1 MDDAGHLPV
10 LLDEVLE
17 LLVPALHRQGSTDGK
32 RVIID
37 CTVGCGGHARALLE
51 ASAGKAMLIGIDL
64 DESALLKTKQRLAEF
79 AKDVRLF
86 QANFSEVRTVM
97 DEAGVKSA
105 DVLLADLG
113 VSSAQLQNASRGFSF
128 QVDGPLDMRMSS
140 SGPTAADIVNRLSQK
155 ELADLIYAYS
165 QERFSRE
172 IAAAIIRARKAAPIT
187 RTTQLAE
194 IVTKVIARKSP
205 RRRWRIHPATRT
217 FQALRIAVNKELE
230 NLSKLLEV
238 LPSLL
243 CIGGR
248 AAIISFH
255 SLEDRLVKRAFS
267 SMVSRGT
274 HRLLTKKP
282 VRPSPDEIRVNPR
295 SRSARLRCVERIK

>member
-17 LLVPALHRQGSTDGK
+17 LLVPALHRQDSIVDK
-32 RVIID
+32 RVIVD
-37 CTVGCGGHARALLE
+37 CTVGYGGHAHALLE
-51 ASAGKAMLIGIDL
+51 NSEGKAMIIGIDL
-64 DESALLKTKQRLAEF
+64 DESALLKTKQRLARF
-79 AKDVRLF
+79 AKNVRLF
-86 QANFSEVRTVM
+86 KANFSEVRTVM

-113 VSSAQLQNASRGFSF
+113 VSSAQLQDASRGFSF
-128 QVDGPLDMRMSS
+128 QVDGPLDMRMGA
-140 SGPTAADIVNRLSQK
+140 SGPTAADIVNKLSQK

-172 IAAAIIRARKAAPIT
+172 IAAAIVRARKVAPIT

-194 IVTKVIARKSP
+194 IVTRVIARKSP

-217 FQALRIAVNKELE
+217 FQALRIAVNRELE

-243 CIGGR
+243 SVGGR

-267 SMVSRGT
+267 EMVRAGT

-282 VRPSPDEIRVNPR
+282 IRPSPDEIKVNPR
-295 SRSARLRCVERIK
+295 SRSARLRCIERIK